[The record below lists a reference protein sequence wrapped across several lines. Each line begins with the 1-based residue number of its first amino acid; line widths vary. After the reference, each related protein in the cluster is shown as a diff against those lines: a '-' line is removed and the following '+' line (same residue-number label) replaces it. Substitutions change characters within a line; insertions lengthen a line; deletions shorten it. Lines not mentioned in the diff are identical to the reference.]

1 MQDKII
7 LKKNARQRL
16 ELTNTDLKLLA
27 FLEQQRLLTLQQ
39 FYQAAK
45 HLFELGIKEYSFK
58 NRIRKFEDYHLIR
71 SEHYS
76 KGFEGERFK
85 FLAIGSKAVDVLIE
99 NGLLDQSYN
108 KPKIYKFNQKKNLL
122 HFIATQQAALNIL
135 TTFNKKAIRDPN
147 TNKTKYPIIYNQTS
161 FSYSPAM
168 YPYTEWVRKHKNLHR
183 QNNGA
188 FHAEI
193 AKYMTTGSKAGNK
206 LNGATMT
213 IVKPDWIIKLKG
225 TPEVR
230 DAIINI
236 EMDMGTEPI
245 ETLAQKLFKY
255 AILAEKNPEVLH
267 IMDIVIV
274 DNSLSNRSSF
284 SDGISRTKNI
294 LQRFKSDSA
303 VINRLK
309 ESGLKLIVHPLGLN
323 VNQLYKTLR
332 KY

>member
-76 KGFEGERFK
+76 KGFEEERFK

-99 NGLLDQSYN
+99 SGLLDESYN

-135 TTFNKKAIRDPN
+135 TTFNKKAIKDPN
-147 TNKTKYPIIYNQTS
+147 TNT
-161 FSYSPAM
+161 
-168 YPYTEWVRKHKNLHR
+168 
-183 QNNGA
+183 

-284 SDGISRTKNI
+284 SDGIGRTKNI

-303 VINRLK
+303 VIKRLK